1 MDNYPL
7 ILASESPRRKELLEM
22 AGIAFIVR
30 PSQVDETLNRGES
43 PAEYVLRLSSDKA
56 VWCARRRPEAWVLAA
71 DTVVVLEDRI
81 MGKPRDRA
89 EAGNMLESLSGRTH
103 QVLTGY
109 CLLNRKLREQKRDYV
124 LTHVEFRTLA
134 RTDIDAYLDSGEPL
148 DKAGAYAIQGLGAA
162 LVKRINGSYTNVVGL
177 PLVEIMDALRQ
188 YKLIP

>member
-1 MDNYPL
+1 
-7 ILASESPRRKELLEM
+7 M